1 MEPLYEPVYEENSP
15 FGKDLESD
23 LKVLLDECDRV
34 LVNYDKELVKKS
46 FYYCAEKHSEVYR
59 KSGLLYYTHPLNVAL
74 ILLKDF
80 PYADAESVAACML
93 HDTIEDVKGVLK
105 SSIEEGFGLEVAE
118 MVDAVTKIRHEKTQ
132 ALHTKASTSR
142 KLFLALVKDVR
153 VILVKLADRL
163 HNMRT
168 LHYLKPSK
176 QYDIAKETLSFYTP
190 LAHRLGLSKIKMEL
204 ENLSF
209 YYSDKDIY
217 IDIRDKLRSKRREF
231 LTYINQFVNLIDTS
245 LDSHNLLHTITVMH
259 KHEYE
264 IYGMMQD
271 GKELSDIDN
280 FYSIVVILNSNEVS
294 ECYRAHGILANAF
307 NSINFTDYISNSKV
321 DWYKALNT
329 ELIGPDGKRVEIII
343 RTDEMEKMAEEGFAS
358 KYSFAL
364 GRKSALSFTD
374 DEIEAW
380 GSWMQDIIESSPE
393 NAQQII
399 WNSIK
404 TNLYDG
410 DLTIFSKDGTQTKLP
425 KGSTIVDYAFSLSNE
440 IGLHCISAKVNGVL
454 KNLNYELHSGDQIEI
469 IKSPN
474 TFPKP
479 EWQKFVSSHN
489 AVVQL
494 HNYFKYLPKFEN
506 NGNLGKENFDV
517 ELNII
522 GEDKEGMLLKITS
535 ALGSNMMKKI
545 KLDSKG
551 ELFEGSILIN
561 VKSKSELN
569 HVFLNLLQVEGI
581 KSVEKSKAI

>member
-1 MEPLYEPVYEENSP
+1 MEPLYEPEYEENSP
-15 FGKDLESD
+15 FGKNLEND

-34 LVNYDKELVKKS
+34 LVDYDKNLVKNS
-46 FYYCAEKHSEVYR
+46 FYYCAEKHVNVLR
-59 KSGLLYYTHPLNVAL
+59 KSGLPYYTHPLNVAL

-80 PYADAESVAACML
+80 PYSDAESVAACML

-168 LHYLKPSK
+168 LHYLKAEK
-176 QYDIAKETLSFYTP
+176 QYDIAKETLNFYTP
-190 LAHRLGLSKIKMEL
+190 LAHRLGLNKIKMEL

-245 LDSHNLLHTITVMH
+245 LDSHNLSHTITVVH

-280 FYSIVVILNSNEVS
+280 FYSIVVILDSNEVS

-343 RTDEMEKMAEEGFAS
+343 RTEEMEKMAEEGFAS
-358 KYSFAL
+358 RYSFAL
-364 GRKSALSFTD
+364 GRKSALSFTE
-374 DEIEAW
+374 DEIESW

-410 DLTIFSKDGTQTKLP
+410 DLTIFSKDGSQTKLP
-425 KGSTIVDYAFSLSNE
+425 KGSTIVDYAFSLSND
-440 IGLHCISAKVNGVL
+440 IGFHCISAKVNGVL
-454 KNLNYELHSGDQIEI
+454 KNLNYELNTGDQIEL

-474 TFPKP
+474 SLPKP
-479 EWQKFVSSHN
+479 EWQKFVTSHN

-494 HNYFKYLPKFEN
+494 HNYFKNLPVTDKN
-506 NGNLGKENFDV
+506 QNLVKENFDV
-517 ELNII
+517 ELNLI
-522 GEDKEGMLLKITS
+522 GEDKEGMLYKITT
-535 ALGSNMMKKI
+535 ALGNNMMKKI
-545 KLDSKG
+545 NLDSKG

-561 VKSKSELN
+561 VKNKAELN
-569 HVFLNLLQVEGI
+569 LVFLNLLQIDGI
-581 KSVEKSKAI
+581 KSVEKVK

>member
-1 MEPLYEPVYEENSP
+1 MEPLYEPVYEEDSP
-15 FGKDLESD
+15 FGKNLEYDLNS
-23 LKVLLDECDRV
+23 LLEACDSV
-34 LVNYDKELVKKS
+34 LVNYDKDLVINS
-46 FYYCAEKHSEVYR
+46 FNYCVEKHSTVFR
-59 KSGLLYYTHPLNVAL
+59 KSGLPYYTHPLNVAL

-80 PYADAESVAACML
+80 PYSDAESVAACML

-105 SSIEEGFGLEVAE
+105 SSIEENFGLEVAE
-118 MVDAVTKIRHEKTQ
+118 MVDAVTKIRHEKTH

-168 LHYLKPSK
+168 LHYLKPEK
-176 QYDIAKETLSFYTP
+176 QYDIAKETLNFYTP
-190 LAHRLGLSKIKMEL
+190 LAHRLGLNKIKMEL

-209 YYSDKDIY
+209 YYSDKDAY
-217 IDIRDKLRSKRREF
+217 IEIQDKLRSKRREF
-231 LTYINQFVNLIDTS
+231 LTYINQFVNLIDSS
-245 LDSHNLLHTITVMH
+245 LDSHSLSHTITVVH

-271 GKELSDIDN
+271 GKELIDIDN

-343 RTDEMEKMAEEGFAS
+343 RTEEMEKMAEEGFAAR
-358 KYSFAL
+358 YSFAL

-374 DEIEAW
+374 DEIESW
-380 GSWMQDIIESSPE
+380 GSWMQDIIESNPE

-410 DLTIFSKDGTQTKLP
+410 DLTIFSKDGSQTKLP
-425 KGSTIVDYAFSLSNE
+425 KGSTVIDYAFALSNE
-440 IGLHCISAKVNGVL
+440 IGLHCISAKINGVL
-454 KNLNYELHSGDQIEI
+454 KNLNYELHTGDQIEI
-469 IKSPN
+469 IKSPKA
-474 TFPKP
+474 FPKP
-479 EWQKFVSSHN
+479 EWQKFVSTHN

-494 HNYFKYLPKFEN
+494 HNYFKNLPIETESKNEIS
-506 NGNLGKENFDV
+506 ENFDV
-517 ELNII
+517 ELLLI
-522 GEDKEGMLLKITS
+522 GEDREGMLLKITS
-535 ALGSNMMKKI
+535 GLENNMMKKI
-545 KLDSKG
+545 SLDSKG

-569 HVFLNLLQVEGI
+569 QVFLNLLQIDGI
-581 KSVEKSKAI
+581 RSVEKKQAN